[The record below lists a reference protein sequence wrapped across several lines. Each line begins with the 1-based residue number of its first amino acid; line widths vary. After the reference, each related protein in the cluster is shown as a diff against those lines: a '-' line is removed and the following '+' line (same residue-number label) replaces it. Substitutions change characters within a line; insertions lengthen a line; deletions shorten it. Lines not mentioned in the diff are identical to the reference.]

1 MKFAKLSCVILLMI
15 TLVIVSALSLA
26 TASSAPTNIVIRN
39 DSDFLTCNCV
49 SGGVGSSS
57 NPYILSGLTLLSASA
72 PGLLVDNSGGKISKY
87 FDIVGDTI
95 TGGPGPPTNHPG
107 VEFVHVNSLGE
118 ITGSKNTFNGNQY
131 GVLLVG
137 SSNILIDGVSN
148 SNGATVSGNGIAGIA
163 VVGGGSNT
171 IQNLQVTKNG
181 VGIPED
187 FLGGGMGIQ
196 LNQTT
201 GNNINNIV
209 LSEDSFTGLG
219 IFSSTGN
226 VINGIS
232 VHYPD
237 FYGTI
242 VDGGSGNTIENSVFQ
257 TGDYVGLWLRDSTS
271 NNLITGNSIY
281 ANGPIG
287 NEINAGIV
295 PYFTVGLYISSGA
308 HNNAI
313 KNNDFNN
320 GNTGGSVIQDI
331 GSIVNAVQTP
341 VQSNNLFNDPATG
354 NEPKKPVAPSGPAGA
369 GNTFCGNAIFSSQ
382 GVPSNPPC

>member
-1 MKFAKLSCVILLMI
+1 MI
-15 TLVIVSALSLA
+15 DN
-26 TASSAPTNIVIRN
+26 TA
-39 DSDFLTCNCV
+39 
-49 SGGVGSSS
+49 
-57 NPYILSGLTLLSASA
+57 
-72 PGLLVDNSGGKISKY
+72 GKISKY

-95 TGGPGPPTNHPG
+95 TGGSGPPTNHPG

-171 IQNLQVTKNG
+171 IQNLQVTRNG

-226 VINGIS
+226 VVNGIS

-257 TGDYVGLWLRDSTS
+257 TGDYVGLWLRSSTK
-271 NNLITGNSIY
+271 NNLITGNAIY
-281 ANGPIG
+281 ANGPTG
-287 NEINAGIV
+287 NEFNAGIV

-313 KNNDFNN
+313 KNNKFNN
-320 GNTGGSVIQDI
+320 GNTGGSVIQDN
-331 GSIVNAVQTP
+331 GSIINAVQTP
-341 VQSNNLFNDPATG
+341 IQSNNLFNDPATG
-354 NEPKKPVAPSGPAGA
+354 NEPSHPTAPSGPAGT
-369 GNTFCGNAIFSSQ
+369 GNTFCGNTIISSQ